1 MNSTPLDAGAPRL
14 TPYIFDRGGRS
25 LYAAYHPAQV
35 VREEPSAVVFCN
47 PFGQE
52 AVRSHRMYRVLADR
66 AARAG
71 VAALRFDYSSTGDSE
86 GECREARVADW
97 IADLLAA
104 EREVIARS
112 RATTVT
118 WVGVRLGATLAVL
131 AAEAPSSVPRRLVL
145 WDPVVAGT
153 PYLEEL
159 AQAHIGFLAITF
171 RWSRS
176 RIARS
181 RGIDD
186 FRSMQELIGFDI
198 SPELRAE
205 ISAIDLSKD
214 QNLTVSAAALL
225 GEHGAGRYTGIISM
239 LARQGVGCHWT
250 ALETD
255 IPWDTEEALNA
266 STIPAKTLDALLAAI
281 EGRS

>member
-1 MNSTPLDAGAPRL
+1 MNSAPSAVEALRL
-14 TPYIFDRGGRS
+14 APYFFARGGHR

-35 VREEPSAVVFCN
+35 VRDPPSAVVFCN

-86 GECREARVADW
+86 GQCRAATMADW
-97 IADLLAA
+97 IADLHAA
-104 EREVIARS
+104 EREALARS

-131 AAEAPSSVPRRLVL
+131 AAAAPSSVPRRLVL

-153 PYLEEL
+153 PYLEGL
-159 AQAHIGFLAITF
+159 AQAHIGFLASTF
-171 RWSRS
+171 RWSPS

-181 RGIDD
+181 RAIDD
-186 FRSMQELIGFDI
+186 FHSMQELIGFDI

-214 QNLTVSAAALL
+214 QKLAASSAALL
-225 GEHGAGRYTGIISM
+225 GEHGAERYAGMTSM
-239 LARQGVGCHWT
+239 LARQGVSCHWT
-250 ALETD
+250 ALESD

-266 STIPAKTLDALLAAI
+266 STIPAKTLDALMSAI
-281 EGRS
+281 AGRP